1 MKSTKPKASKKPQK
15 TNSVATEDI
24 QAASTRV
31 QKLTGY
37 AKQLCV
43 VNHPPQPIDMTLIK
57 EHDLDVTE
65 AELPVLQQLV
75 RDQQDTESV
84 VSEGSDAEGFPK
96 TVITPPEL
104 LEIPKELN
112 PTPAV
117 VEAALKEVQ
126 SVLTINNALNPTTTT
141 TPKSTNGSP
150 EAKRAKVTIV
160 ANKSASPAISSPVIR
175 SKKPDRSMEVTPSP
189 LANMKGKENFVDRSV

>member
-1 MKSTKPKASKKPQK
+1 MKSTKPKASKTPKKANPD
-15 TNSVATEDI
+15 ATEGV

-37 AKQLCV
+37 AKQLCI

-57 EHDLDVTE
+57 EHELDVTE

-75 RDQQDTESV
+75 RDQQELESV

-96 TVITPPEL
+96 TVITAPEL
-104 LEIPKELN
+104 LEPVQKELN

-117 VEAALKEVQ
+117 VEAALKEVE
-126 SVLTINNALNPTTTT
+126 SVLTINNALNPTTTE

-150 EAKRAKVTIV
+150 EAKRAKVTITAGSSV
-160 ANKSASPAISSPVIR
+160 ISSPVIR

-189 LANMKGKENFVDRSV
+189 LASLKGIKLFC